1 MATYKQSS
9 PYKATSMNPSGE
21 HLGFYQIR
29 TIPAQSDD
37 ATYTIE
43 PQYHQRP
50 DLLAYDMYDN
60 PNLWWVFCQRN
71 LDTMEDPIYDFK
83 SGATIY
89 VPKGGPLK
97 SMLGV

>member
-1 MATYKQSS
+1 MQYKQSS
-9 PYKATSMNPSGE
+9 PYKNTPMSQTRD
-21 HLGFYQIR
+21 HLGFFKIR
-29 TIPAQSDD
+29 TIPAQADD
-37 ATYTIE
+37 AQYTIE

-50 DLLAYDMYDN
+50 DLLAYDMYGN
-60 PNLWWVFCQRN
+60 PNLWWVVCQRN

-97 SMLGV
+97 NLLGV

>member
-9 PYKATSMNPSGE
+9 PYKATSMDTTGG

-50 DLLAYDMYDN
+50 DLLAYDMYDY

-97 SMLGV
+97 NLLGV

>member
-9 PYKATSMNPSGE
+9 PYKATSMDSNGG
-21 HLGFYQIR
+21 HLGFYKIR

>member
-9 PYKATSMNPSGE
+9 PYKATSMDPTGG
-21 HLGFYQIR
+21 HLGFYKIR

-97 SMLGV
+97 NLLGV

>member
-50 DLLAYDMYDN
+50 ELLAYDMYDN
-60 PNLWWVFCQRN
+60 PNLWWEFCQRN

>member
-9 PYKATSMNPSGE
+9 PYKATSMDSNGG
-21 HLGFYQIR
+21 HLGFYKIR

-97 SMLGV
+97 NLLGV

>member
-9 PYKATSMNPSGE
+9 PYKATSMDTTGG

>member
-29 TIPAQSDD
+29 TMPAQSDD

>member
-9 PYKATSMNPSGE
+9 PYKSTLENETGE
-21 HLGFYQIR
+21 FLGLFRIR

-37 ATYTIE
+37 VPYTIE

-50 DLLAYDMYDN
+50 DLLAYDMYGN
-60 PNLWWVFCQRN
+60 PGLWWGFWKRN
-71 LDTMEDPIYDFK
+71 MDKMEDPIYDFK

-97 SMLGV
+97 NLLGC

>member
-9 PYKATSMNPSGE
+9 PYKATSMDTTGG

-83 SGATIY
+83 SGSTIY